1 MTDVETQEDR
11 KAQAAPPRPG
21 LGERLS
27 AAVRESLR
35 RAWRGENS
43 GVLII
48 VVLVTIGIFAVSL
61 RDTDY
66 LTSDNLLSI
75 VEQTT
80 PITIMAIATVF
91 VISVGELDLSF
102 AAVVP
107 VAAYIAALLMRDG
120 TPFVLAALAAVGFG
134 LLVGFVN
141 GIVTV
146 GFQIPSFVVTLG
158 TMGIVTGLSE
168 RINDSQSVAVE
179 NAGFL
184 SAFGQGELGPIPVL
198 IVWTVVVVVI
208 AHLVLAF
215 TPVGRALLATGAN
228 VSAARFSGIRTNR
241 IKVGALMA
249 SGGAGALAGLLY
261 AGQFGA
267 ATYTLGTSDL
277 LTAIAAAIIGGTVLT
292 GGKGS
297 VIGALV
303 GSLLIGI
310 LNNGLIILGL
320 ADPEQLMARGAIII
334 AAVVFSAR
342 AGARAAGGGG
352 GGIFSR
358 LRARG
363 RAPAAPSG

>member
-1 MTDVETQEDR
+1 VNSVETQAER
-11 KAQAAPPRPG
+11 ETKPEPPRPP

-27 AAVRESLR
+27 AAIRESLR

-43 GVLII
+43 GVLIL
-48 VVLVTIGIFAVSL
+48 VVIVTIGAFAIAL

-66 LTSDNLLSI
+66 LSTDNLLSV
-75 VEQTT
+75 VESTT

-102 AAVVP
+102 ASVVP

-120 TPFVLAALAAVGFG
+120 YPWIVAAAAALGFG
-134 LLVGFVN
+134 LAVGFVN
-141 GIVTV
+141 GVVTV
-146 GFQIPSFVVTLG
+146 GFRIPSFVVTLG

-168 RINDSQSVAVE
+168 RINNSQSVAVDE
-179 NAGFL
+179 QSFL
-184 SAFGQGELGPIPVL
+184 NVFGQGHVAGVSVL
-198 IVWTVVVVVI
+198 IIWTIVVVVV
-208 AHLVLAF
+208 AHVILAF
-215 TPVGRALLATGAN
+215 TPAGRALLATGAN
-228 VSAARFSGIRTNR
+228 ANAARFSGIRTNR
-241 IKVGALMA
+241 LKVGALMA
-249 SGGAGALAGLLY
+249 SGLAGAVAGLLY

-297 VIGALV
+297 VVGALV

-320 ADPEQLMARGAIII
+320 ADPEQLMARGVIII

-342 AGARAAGGGG
+342 AGARVAGAPAGG
-352 GGIFSR
+352 ILAR
-358 LRARG
+358 LRRR
-363 RAPAAPSG
+363 RAPAPG

>member
-1 MTDVETQEDR
+1 MTNVETQVESE
-11 KAQAAPPRPG
+11 APSTPPRPD
-21 LGERLS
+21 LRERLS
-27 AAVRESLR
+27 AAARESLR

-43 GVLII
+43 GVLIL
-48 VVLVTIGIFAVSL
+48 VVLVTIGVFAITL

-66 LTSDNLLSI
+66 LTADNLVSI

-91 VISVGELDLSF
+91 VISCGELDLSF
-102 AAVVP
+102 ASVVP
-107 VAAYIAALLMRDG
+107 VAAYIAAMLMRDG
-120 TPFVLAALAAVGFG
+120 TPYILAAAAAMGFG

-146 GFQIPSFVVTLG
+146 GFKIPSFVVTLG

-168 RINDSQSVAVE
+168 RINNSQSVSVPNE
-179 NAGFL
+179 KFL
-184 SAFGQGELGPIPVL
+184 SVFGQGHLGPIPVL
-198 IVWTVVVVVI
+198 IVWTIVVVAV
-208 AHLVLAF
+208 AHIVLAF
-215 TPVGRALLATGAN
+215 TPAGRALLATGAN
-228 VSAARFSGIRTNR
+228 MDAARFSGIRTNR
-241 IKVGALMA
+241 VKVGALMA
-249 SGGAGALAGLLY
+249 SGLAGAIAGLLY

-310 LNNGLIILGL
+310 LNNGLIIQGL

-342 AGARAAGGGG
+342 AGTRVAGGSG
-352 GGIFSR
+352 GGIFAR
-358 LRARG
+358 LRARK
-363 RAPAAPSG
+363 RAPATPS